1 MKVKAFILHLARA
14 EARRAQA
21 EKLVRTLPMPAEILD
36 AVDGLALSKDQIG
49 TVYRR
54 HLHSPRYP
62 FELRK
67 QEIGCFLSH
76 RRAWQAIA
84 GSDLEFGLIVEDDVE
99 LEANFAQVFA
109 FAAQHMQSQD
119 YLRFP
124 RWPRGDEGPVR
135 RQSGEMRVIEPRLP
149 GLGMQ
154 TQLVG
159 RDAAHA
165 LLQATGMFDRPVDTT
180 IQMRWL
186 HQARVQTVRPVCI
199 REIHRELGGTVIQKK
214 AKPLTEILAREVRR
228 PLYRLAVRLENSR
241 RRAGR

>member
-1 MKVKAFILHLARA
+1 MKAKAFIIHLPRA
-14 EARRAQA
+14 QARRAQA
-21 EKLVRTLPMPAEILD
+21 EELVRLLPMSAEILE
-36 AVDGLALSKDQIG
+36 AVDGLALSEAHIEA
-49 TVYRR
+49 VYRR

-76 RRAWQAIA
+76 RKAWQAIA
-84 GSDLEFGLIVEDDVE
+84 DSDLDFGLIVEDDVE
-99 LEANFAQVFA
+99 LEASFAQALA
-109 FAAQHMQSQD
+109 FAIEHAQPQD

-124 RWPRGDEGPVR
+124 RWSRGDEGPVR
-135 RQSGEMRVIEPRLP
+135 RRSGEMFIIEPRLP

-165 LLQATGMFDRPVDTT
+165 LLHATGLFDRPVDTT

-186 HQARVQTVRPVCI
+186 HQARVLTVRPVSI

-228 PLYRLAVRLENSR
+228 PLYRLAVRLENAR
-241 RRAGR
+241 RRAGG